1 MSGDQRPPIRA
12 SRRASVR
19 RAEPAPPLRSAV
31 RANAVREIEREL
43 EAWRARAVPDPS
55 TPLEADDVA
64 RLVGDCLTTLGL
76 DEAAS
81 SSFTINTV
89 HFYRRK
95 EILDAPE
102 GRTSA
107 ARYTVRHLWQAV
119 GARLAGQLGLLTLAE
134 ARDAMTGR
142 GERVLL
148 AFVAERVLDA
158 RARQAARRGSSPVVM
173 ARPLAPAAA
182 NVSGLTSARSRAAP
196 PVLPGAGLTQ
206 ATVITLPGDAWCV
219 VPLTHPAHR
228 SEAAARALG
237 RALADALTAASEAAS
252 TPRDDS

>member
-12 SRRASVR
+12 PRRAGSRREA
-19 RAEPAPPLRSAV
+19 AAPARSAL
-31 RANAVREIEREL
+31 RADAVREIEREL
-43 EAWRARAVPDPS
+43 DGWRARVVPDPS

-76 DEAAS
+76 DEAAA
-81 SSFTINTV
+81 SSFTINTG

-134 ARDAMTGR
+134 ARDAMSGR

-158 RARQAARRGSSPVVM
+158 RARQAARRGASSQVVM
-173 ARPLAPAAA
+173 ARPLSPAAA
-182 NVSGLTSARSRAAP
+182 SGSSLTSARPLTASPA
-196 PVLPGAGLTQ
+196 PGAVALTQ
-206 ATVITLPGDAWCV
+206 GTIITLPGDAWCV
-219 VPLTHPAHR
+219 LPLTHPAHR

-237 RALADALTAASEAAS
+237 RALADALTAASDL
-252 TPRDDS
+252 TV

>member
-1 MSGDQRPPIRA
+1 MFGDQRPPMRA
-12 SRRASVR
+12 PRRAGVR
-19 RAEPAPPLRSAV
+19 RAEPAAPTRSAA
-31 RANAVREIEREL
+31 RADAVREIEREL
-43 EAWRARAVPDPS
+43 EAWRARVVPDPS

-64 RLVGDCLTTLGL
+64 RLVGDCLTALGL

-134 ARDAMTGR
+134 AREAMSGR

-158 RARQAARRGSSPVVM
+158 RARQATRRGVSPVVM
-173 ARPLAPAAA
+173 ARPLAPPATA
-182 NVSGLTSARSRAAP
+182 NSLTSARSVAAP
-196 PVLPGAGLTQ
+196 SAPDRAGVTQ
-206 ATVITLPGDAWCV
+206 ATVIALPGDAWCV
-219 VPLTHPAHR
+219 VPATHSAHR
-228 SEAAARALG
+228 SEAAARALC
-237 RALADALTAASEAAS
+237 RALADALTAAAEAAL
-252 TPRDDS
+252 DS

>member
-1 MSGDQRPPIRA
+1 MSGDQRPPIRT

-19 RAEPAPPLRSAV
+19 RSEPAAPSRSAA
-31 RANAVREIEREL
+31 RAEAVREIEREL
-43 EAWRARAVPDPS
+43 DAWRTHAIPDPS

-134 ARDAMTGR
+134 ARDAMSGR

-158 RARQAARRGSSPVVM
+158 RARQAARRGVSPIVV
-173 ARPLAPAAA
+173 ARPLAPAA
-182 NVSGLTSARSRAAP
+182 GLTSARPLSSSPAADRS
-196 PVLPGAGLTQ
+196 ALTQ
-206 ATVITLPGDAWCV
+206 ATMIALPGDAWCV
-219 VPLTHPAHR
+219 VPATHPAHR
-228 SEAAARALG
+228 SEAAAHALG
-237 RALADALTAASEAAS
+237 RALVDALTAAREAAL
-252 TPRDDS
+252 DSR

>member
-1 MSGDQRPPIRA
+1 MSGDRRPPIRA
-12 SRRASVR
+12 PRRASVR
-19 RAEPAPPLRSAV
+19 RSEPSAPTRSAA
-31 RANAVREIEREL
+31 RADAVREIEREL
-43 EAWRARAVPDPS
+43 ETWRARAVPDPS

-134 ARDAMTGR
+134 ARDAMSGR
-142 GERVLL
+142 AERLLL

-158 RARQAARRGSSPVVM
+158 RARQAARRGVSPVVVARPLPPEASAGSLTS
-173 ARPLAPAAA
+173 ARPLATPPAAD
-182 NVSGLTSARSRAAP
+182 R
-196 PVLPGAGLTQ
+196 AGLTQ
-206 ATVITLPGDAWCV
+206 ATVIALPGDAWCV
-219 VPLTHPAHR
+219 VPATHPAHR
-228 SEAAARALG
+228 SEAAARSLG
-237 RALADALTAASEAAS
+237 RALAEALTAAGEAAL
-252 TPRDDS
+252 DSQ

>member
-12 SRRASVR
+12 SRRAGSR
-19 RAEPAPPLRSAV
+19 REAAAPARSAL
-31 RANAVREIEREL
+31 RADAVREIEREL
-43 EAWRARAVPDPS
+43 EAWRARVVPDPS
-55 TPLEADDVA
+55 TPLEAADVA

-134 ARDAMTGR
+134 ARDAMSGR
-142 GERVLL
+142 GERVQL

-158 RARQAARRGSSPVVM
+158 RARQAARRGASPPVVM
-173 ARPLAPAAA
+173 ARPLTPAAS
-182 NVSGLTSARSRAAP
+182 SGRNLTSARPLTAP
-196 PVLPGAGLTQ
+196 PTPGAVALTQ
-206 ATVITLPGDAWCV
+206 ATIITLPGDAWCV
-219 VPLTHPAHR
+219 LPLSHPAHR
-228 SEAAARALG
+228 SESAARALG
-237 RALADALTAASEAAS
+237 RALADALTAASDL
-252 TPRDDS
+252 TV

>member
-12 SRRASVR
+12 ARRASVR
-19 RAEPAPPLRSAV
+19 SEAGAATRSAA
-31 RANAVREIEREL
+31 RANAVREIELEL
-43 EAWRARAVPDPS
+43 EAWRTRAVPDPS

-142 GERVLL
+142 SERVLL

-158 RARQAARRGSSPVVM
+158 RARQAARRGASPVVM
-173 ARPLAPAAA
+173 ARPLAPASTH
-182 NVSGLTSARSRAAP
+182 VPSLTSARPLAAPATMARAA
-196 PVLPGAGLTQ
+196 LTS

-228 SEAAARALG
+228 SEEAARALG
-237 RALADALTAASEAAS
+237 RALADALTANSEAAL
-252 TPRDDS
+252 DS

>member
-1 MSGDQRPPIRA
+1 MSGDQRSPIRA
-12 SRRASVR
+12 PRRPGLRREPAAPVRSAS
-19 RAEPAPPLRSAV
+19 RAE
-31 RANAVREIEREL
+31 AVREIEREL

-76 DEAAS
+76 DEATS

-134 ARDAMTGR
+134 ARDAMSGR
-142 GERVLL
+142 G
-148 AFVAERVLDA
+148 ERVLDA
-158 RARQAARRGSSPVVM
+158 RARQTARRGASPVVM
-173 ARPLAPAAA
+173 ARPLIPAAA
-182 NVSGLTSARSRAAP
+182 SESGLTSARALGAP
-196 PVLPGAGLTQ
+196 SARDGARLMQ
-206 ATVITLPGDAWCV
+206 ATVIALPGDAWCV
-219 VPLTHPAHR
+219 VPLSHPAHR
-228 SEAAARALG
+228 SEPAARALA
-237 RALADALTAASEAAS
+237 RALADALAAGSDLDLTAS
-252 TPRDDS
+252 RDDS

>member
-1 MSGDQRPPIRA
+1 MRA
-12 SRRASVR
+12 PRRAGIR
-19 RAEPAPPLRSAV
+19 REPAAPTRSAA
-31 RANAVREIEREL
+31 RADAVREIEREL
-43 EAWRARAVPDPS
+43 EAWRARVVPDPS

-134 ARDAMTGR
+134 ARDAMSGR

-158 RARQAARRGSSPVVM
+158 RARQATRRGASPVVM
-173 ARPLAPAAA
+173 ARPLAPATA
-182 NVSGLTSARSRAAP
+182 SGSSLTSARTLTAP
-196 PVLPGAGLTQ
+196 SASVGVGVTQ
-206 ATVITLPGDAWCV
+206 ATVIALPGEAWCV

-237 RALADALTAASEAAS
+237 RALADALTAASFDLTAS
-252 TPRDDS
+252 RDNS

>member
-1 MSGDQRPPIRA
+1 MAGDQRTPIRA
-12 SRRASVR
+12 PRRAGIR
-19 RAEPAPPLRSAV
+19 RAESSVPARTAA
-31 RANAVREIEREL
+31 RADAVREIEREL

-76 DEAAS
+76 DEVAS

-134 ARDAMTGR
+134 AREAMSGR

-158 RARQAARRGSSPVVM
+158 RARQATRRGAAPIVM
-173 ARPLAPAAA
+173 ARPLIPAA
-182 NVSGLTSARSRAAP
+182 SGTSLTSARPLAAP
-196 PVLPGAGLTQ
+196 ALGDR
-206 ATVITLPGDAWCV
+206 TVHTPAAMIALPGDAWCV
-219 VPLTHPAHR
+219 VPLSHPAHR

-237 RALADALTAASEAAS
+237 RALSDALMASDAAV
-252 TPRDDS
+252 DS

>member
-1 MSGDQRPPIRA
+1 MSGEQRPPIRA
-12 SRRASVR
+12 SRRVGVR
-19 RAEPAPPLRSAV
+19 REAVAPVRSAA
-31 RANAVREIEREL
+31 RADAVREIEREL
-43 EAWRARAVPDPS
+43 EAWRARAIPDPS

-76 DEAAS
+76 DEATS

-134 ARDAMTGR
+134 ARDAMSGR

-158 RARQAARRGSSPVVM
+158 RARQAARRGAVPVVM

-182 NVSGLTSARSRAAP
+182 SASNLTSPRALSVPPAP
-196 PVLPGAGLTQ
+196 DGAGLTQ
-206 ATVITLPGDAWCV
+206 ATVIALPGDAWCV
-219 VPLTHPAHR
+219 VPLSHPAHR
-228 SEAAARALG
+228 SDAAARALG
-237 RALADALTAASEAAS
+237 RALADALTAASEAAL
-252 TPRDDS
+252 DS

>member
-12 SRRASVR
+12 SRRASGR
-19 RAEPAPPLRSAV
+19 RAEPASPTRSAA
-31 RANAVREIEREL
+31 RADAVREIEREL
-43 EAWRARAVPDPS
+43 ETWRARAIPDPS

-134 ARDAMTGR
+134 ARDAMAGR

-158 RARQAARRGSSPVVM
+158 RARQAARRSSSPVVM
-173 ARPLAPAAA
+173 ARPLAPTDS
-182 NVSGLTSARSRAAP
+182 NVSGLTSARPLVAPAA
-196 PVLPGAGLTQ
+196 LAGAGLTQ
-206 ATVITLPGDAWCV
+206 AAVVTLPGDAWCV

-237 RALADALTAASEAAS
+237 RALADALTAASEAAL
-252 TPRDDS
+252 DS

>member
-12 SRRASVR
+12 SRRGSVR
-19 RAEPAPPLRSAV
+19 RTEPAAPTRSAA
-31 RANAVREIEREL
+31 RADAVREIEREL

-148 AFVAERVLDA
+148 AFVSERVLDA

-173 ARPLAPAAA
+173 ARPLAPSASTL
-182 NVSGLTSARSRAAP
+182 SGLTSARPLAATP
-196 PVLPGAGLTQ
+196 AVTSPGLTQ
-206 ATVITLPGDAWCV
+206 AAVIALPGDAWCV

-237 RALADALTAASEAAS
+237 RALADALTVSEAAL
-252 TPRDDS
+252 DS

>member
-1 MSGDQRPPIRA
+1 MSGDQRPPIRTA
-12 SRRASVR
+12 RRAGAR
-19 RAEPAPPLRSAV
+19 RAEPAPPTRSAA
-31 RANAVREIEREL
+31 RADAVREIEHEL
-43 EAWRARAVPDPS
+43 EAWRARAIPDPS
-55 TPLEADDVA
+55 MPLEADDVA

-134 ARDAMTGR
+134 AREAMSGR

-148 AFVAERVLDA
+148 TFVAERVFDA
-158 RARQAARRGSSPVVM
+158 RARQAARRGVQPVVV
-173 ARPLAPAAA
+173 ARPLAPMAATT
-182 NVSGLTSARSRAAP
+182 GLTSARSLAAP
-196 PVLPGAGLTQ
+196 PSVDRAGFTQ
-206 ATVITLPGDAWCV
+206 AVVIPLPGDAWCV
-219 VPLTHPAHR
+219 VPSTHPA
-228 SEAAARALG
+228 
-237 RALADALTAASEAAS
+237 
-252 TPRDDS
+252 

>member
-1 MSGDQRPPIRA
+1 MSADQRPPIRA
-12 SRRASVR
+12 SRRAGVR
-19 RAEPAPPLRSAV
+19 RAEPAAPARSAA
-31 RANAVREIEREL
+31 RADAVREIEHEL

-55 TPLEADDVA
+55 MPLEADDVA
-64 RLVGDCLTTLGL
+64 RLVGDCLTALAL

-134 ARDAMTGR
+134 ARVAMSGR
-142 GERVLL
+142 SERVLL
-148 AFVAERVLDA
+148 AFVAERVFDA
-158 RARQAARRGSSPVVM
+158 RARQAARRGALPVVM
-173 ARPLAPAAA
+173 ARPLVPSAAA
-182 NVSGLTSARSRAAP
+182 EAARPLPVPNVATRTAA
-196 PVLPGAGLTQ
+196 VDAI
-206 ATVITLPGDAWCV
+206 VFSLPGDAWCV
-219 VPLTHPAHR
+219 VPAAHPAHR
-228 SEAAARALG
+228 SATEARALT
-237 RALADALTAASEAAS
+237 RALADALL
-252 TPRDDS
+252 